1 MLFINEKIVF
11 KKFLTQNTYFFLLSS
26 ISITFIVWT
35 IRAVNNLDI
44 VSEDGHSFLIY
55 FYFTIL
61 VFPKIFGQVLPIIF
75 FTSLFFTLLRYEN
88 NNELKIFW
96 LNGINKINFYNV
108 ILRYT
113 VVFFFIQVFIST
125 ILSPHMQN
133 KAREFIQESS
143 LDFFPS
149 LFQEKKFIDTVE
161 KLTIFIETKNSIND
175 LRNIYLKDDSGTFS
189 RVVIAKRGQLISQN
203 DSKVLRLYEGKYIN
217 INSEGK
223 SSSFKFEKTDFN
235 ISKFATKSTTYR
247 KLQETSISELINC
260 IDYILIKKKAFI
272 GDYIICNKDGLGEV
286 VTEIYKRIFKPFYLF
301 LLSSIVIFLL
311 ISNHEEKK
319 FKIFKFYIFFLGI
332 ILIIISEISVTLSS
346 KSITSLLTCIL
357 LPLIVFFISYAF
369 FYKKVNYIKKN
380 IK

>member
-1 MLFINEKIVF
+1 MFFINEKIVF

-35 IRAVNNLDI
+35 IRAVNNLAI

-61 VFPKIFGQVLPIIF
+61 VFPKIFSQVLPIVF
-75 FTSLFFTLLRYEN
+75 FASLFYSLVKYEN

-96 LNGINKINFYNV
+96 LNGINKINFFNV

-113 VVFFFIQVFIST
+113 VLFFFIQIFLNT

-133 KAREFIQESS
+133 KAREFIQNSN

-161 KLTIFIETKNSIND
+161 KLTIFIETKNSIDD
-175 LRNIYLKDDSGTFS
+175 LRNIYLKDDSGSFS
-189 RVVIAKRGQLISQN
+189 RIVIAKKGQLISQN
-203 DSKVLRLYEGKYIN
+203 NSRVLRLYDGKFIN
-217 INSEGK
+217 IDSEGK
-223 SSSFKFEKTDFN
+223 SSSFNFDKTDFN

-247 KLQETSISELINC
+247 KLQETSILELISC
-260 IDYILIKKKAFI
+260 VDYILIKKEAFVKE
-272 GDYIICNKDGLGEV
+272 YIICNKDGIREV
-286 VTEIYKRIFKPFYLF
+286 ITEIYKRTFKPFYLF

-319 FKIFKFYIFFLGI
+319 FKIFKFYIFSLGI

-346 KSITSLLTCIL
+346 KSNLSLLICIL
-357 LPLIVFFISYAF
+357 LPLIIFLISYTY
-369 FYKKVNYIKKN
+369 FYKKVNYMKNKK
-380 IK
+380 

>member
-35 IRAVNNLDI
+35 IRAVNNLAI

-61 VFPKIFGQVLPIIF
+61 VFPKIFSQVLPIVF
-75 FTSLFFTLLRYEN
+75 FTSLFYNLVKYEN

-96 LNGINKINFYNV
+96 LNGINKINFFNV

-113 VVFFFIQVFIST
+113 VLFFFIQIFLNT

-133 KAREFIQESS
+133 KAREFIQNSS

-161 KLTIFIETKNSIND
+161 KLTIFIETKNSIDD
-175 LRNIYLKDDSGTFS
+175 LRNIYLKDDSGSFS
-189 RVVIAKRGQLISQN
+189 RIVIAKKGQLISQN
-203 DSKVLRLYEGKYIN
+203 NSRVLRLYDGKFIN
-217 INSEGK
+217 IDSEGK
-223 SSSFKFEKTDFN
+223 SSSFNFDKTDFN

-247 KLQETSISELINC
+247 KLQETSILELISC
-260 IDYILIKKKAFI
+260 VDYILIKKEAFVKE
-272 GDYIICNKDGLGEV
+272 YIICNKDGIREV
-286 VTEIYKRIFKPFYLF
+286 ITEIYKRTFKPFYLF

-319 FKIFKFYIFFLGI
+319 FKIFKFYIFSLGI
-332 ILIIISEISVTLSS
+332 ILIIISEISVTFSS
-346 KSITSLLTCIL
+346 KSNLSLLISIL
-357 LPLIVFFISYAF
+357 LPLIIFLISYTY
-369 FYKKVNYIKKN
+369 FYKKVNYMKNKK
-380 IK
+380 

>member
-35 IRAVNNLDI
+35 IRAVNNLAI

-61 VFPKIFGQVLPIIF
+61 VFPKIFSQVLPIVF
-75 FTSLFFTLLRYEN
+75 FTSLFYNLVKYEN

-96 LNGINKINFYNV
+96 LNGINKINFFNV

-113 VVFFFIQVFIST
+113 VLFFFIQIFLNT

-133 KAREFIQESS
+133 KAREFIQNSN

-161 KLTIFIETKNSIND
+161 KLTIFIETKNSIDD
-175 LRNIYLKDDSGTFS
+175 LRNIYLKDDSGSFS
-189 RVVIAKRGQLISQN
+189 RIVIAKKGQLISQN
-203 DSKVLRLYEGKYIN
+203 NSRVLRLYDGKFIN
-217 INSEGK
+217 IDSEGK
-223 SSSFKFEKTDFN
+223 SSSFNFDKTDFN

-247 KLQETSISELINC
+247 KLQETSILELISC
-260 IDYILIKKKAFI
+260 VDYILIKKEAFVKE
-272 GDYIICNKDGLGEV
+272 YIICNKDGIREV
-286 VTEIYKRIFKPFYLF
+286 ITEIYKRTFKPFYLF

-319 FKIFKFYIFFLGI
+319 FKIFKFYIFSLGI
-332 ILIIISEISVTLSS
+332 ILIIISEISVTFSS
-346 KSITSLLTCIL
+346 KSNLSLLISIL
-357 LPLIVFFISYAF
+357 LPLIIFLISYTY
-369 FYKKVNYIKKN
+369 FYKKVSYIKNK
-380 IK
+380 K

>member
-35 IRAVNNLDI
+35 IRAVNNLAI

-61 VFPKIFGQVLPIIF
+61 VFPKIFSQVLPIVF
-75 FTSLFFTLLRYEN
+75 FTSLFYNLVKYEN

-96 LNGINKINFYNV
+96 LNGINKINFFNV

-113 VVFFFIQVFIST
+113 VLFFFIQIFLNT

-133 KAREFIQESS
+133 KAREFIQNSN

-161 KLTIFIETKNSIND
+161 KLTIFIETKNSIDD
-175 LRNIYLKDDSGTFS
+175 LRNIYLKDDSGSFS
-189 RVVIAKRGQLISQN
+189 RIVIAKKGQLISQN
-203 DSKVLRLYEGKYIN
+203 NSRVLRLYDGKFIN
-217 INSEGK
+217 IDSEGK
-223 SSSFKFEKTDFN
+223 SSSFNFDQTDFN

-247 KLQETSISELINC
+247 KLQETSILELISC
-260 IDYILIKKKAFI
+260 VDYILIKKEAFVKE
-272 GDYIICNKDGLGEV
+272 YIVCNKDGIREV
-286 VTEIYKRIFKPFYLF
+286 ITEIYKRTFKPFYLF

-319 FKIFKFYIFFLGI
+319 FKIFKFYIFSLGI
-332 ILIIISEISVTLSS
+332 ILIIISEISVTFSS
-346 KSITSLLTCIL
+346 KSNLSLLISIL
-357 LPLIVFFISYAF
+357 LPLIIFLISYTY
-369 FYKKVNYIKKN
+369 FYKKVNYMKNKK
-380 IK
+380 

>member
-35 IRAVNNLDI
+35 IRAVNNLAI

-61 VFPKIFGQVLPIIF
+61 VFPKIFSQVLPIVF
-75 FTSLFFTLLRYEN
+75 FTSLFYSLVKYEN

-96 LNGINKINFYNV
+96 LNGINKINFFNV

-113 VVFFFIQVFIST
+113 VLFFFIQIFLNT
-125 ILSPHMQN
+125 ILSSHMQN
-133 KAREFIQESS
+133 KAREFIQNSN

-161 KLTIFIETKNSIND
+161 KLTIFIETKNSIDD
-175 LRNIYLKDDSGTFS
+175 LRNIYLKDDSGSFS
-189 RVVIAKRGQLISQN
+189 RIVIAKKGQLISQN
-203 DSKVLRLYEGKYIN
+203 NSRVLRLYDGKYIN
-217 INSEGK
+217 IDSEGK
-223 SSSFKFEKTDFN
+223 SSSFNFDKTDFN

-247 KLQETSISELINC
+247 KLQETSILELISC
-260 IDYILIKKKAFI
+260 VDYILIKKEAFVKE
-272 GDYIICNKDGLGEV
+272 YIVCNKDGIREV
-286 VTEIYKRIFKPFYLF
+286 ITEIYKRTFKPFYLF

-319 FKIFKFYIFFLGI
+319 FKIFKFYIFSLGI

-346 KSITSLLTCIL
+346 KSNLSLLICIL
-357 LPLIVFFISYAF
+357 LPLIIFLISYTY
-369 FYKKVNYIKKN
+369 FYKKVSYIKNK
-380 IK
+380 K

>member
-35 IRAVNNLDI
+35 IRAVNNLAI

-61 VFPKIFGQVLPIIF
+61 VFPKIFSQVLPIVF
-75 FTSLFFTLLRYEN
+75 FTSLFYNLVKYEN

-96 LNGINKINFYNV
+96 LNGINKINFFNV

-113 VVFFFIQVFIST
+113 VLFFFIQIFLNT

-133 KAREFIQESS
+133 KAREFIQNSN

-161 KLTIFIETKNSIND
+161 KLTIFIETKNSIDD
-175 LRNIYLKDDSGTFS
+175 LRNIYLKDDSGSFS
-189 RVVIAKRGQLISQN
+189 RIVIAKKGQLISQN
-203 DSKVLRLYEGKYIN
+203 NSRVLRLYDGKFIN
-217 INSEGK
+217 IDSEGK
-223 SSSFKFEKTDFN
+223 SSSFNFDKTDFN

-247 KLQETSISELINC
+247 KLQETSILELISC
-260 IDYILIKKKAFI
+260 VDYILIKKEAFVKE
-272 GDYIICNKDGLGEV
+272 YIVCNKDGIREV
-286 VTEIYKRIFKPFYLF
+286 ITEIYKRTFKPFYLF

-319 FKIFKFYIFFLGI
+319 FKIFKFYIFSLGI
-332 ILIIISEISVTLSS
+332 ILIIISEISVTFSS
-346 KSITSLLTCIL
+346 KSNLSLLISIL
-357 LPLIVFFISYAF
+357 LPLIIFLISYTY
-369 FYKKVNYIKKN
+369 FYKKVNYMKNKK
-380 IK
+380 

>member
-35 IRAVNNLDI
+35 IRAVNNLAI

-61 VFPKIFGQVLPIIF
+61 VFPKIFSQVLPIVF
-75 FTSLFFTLLRYEN
+75 FTSLFYNLVKYEN

-96 LNGINKINFYNV
+96 LNGINKINFFNV

-113 VVFFFIQVFIST
+113 VLFFFIQIFLNT
-125 ILSPHMQN
+125 ILSPYMQN
-133 KAREFIQESS
+133 KAREFIQNSN

-161 KLTIFIETKNSIND
+161 KLTIFIETKNSIDD
-175 LRNIYLKDDSGTFS
+175 LRNIYLKDDSGSFS
-189 RVVIAKRGQLISQN
+189 RIVIAKKGQLISQN
-203 DSKVLRLYEGKYIN
+203 NSRVLRLYDGKFIN
-217 INSEGK
+217 IDSEGK
-223 SSSFKFEKTDFN
+223 SSSFNFDKTDFN

-247 KLQETSISELINC
+247 KLQETSILELISC
-260 IDYILIKKKAFI
+260 VDYILIKKEAFVKE
-272 GDYIICNKDGLGEV
+272 YIICNKDGIREV
-286 VTEIYKRIFKPFYLF
+286 ITEIYKRTFKPFYLF

-319 FKIFKFYIFFLGI
+319 FKIFKFYIFSLGI
-332 ILIIISEISVTLSS
+332 ILIIISEISVTFSS
-346 KSITSLLTCIL
+346 KSNLSLLISIL
-357 LPLIVFFISYAF
+357 LPLIIFLISYTY
-369 FYKKVNYIKKN
+369 FYKKVNYIKNK
-380 IK
+380 K

>member
-260 IDYILIKKKAFI
+260 IDYILIKKRLLWV
-272 GDYIICNKDGLGEV
+272 II
-286 VTEIYKRIFKPFYLF
+286 
-301 LLSSIVIFLL
+301 
-311 ISNHEEKK
+311 
-319 FKIFKFYIFFLGI
+319 
-332 ILIIISEISVTLSS
+332 
-346 KSITSLLTCIL
+346 
-357 LPLIVFFISYAF
+357 
-369 FYKKVNYIKKN
+369 
-380 IK
+380 

>member
-1 MLFINEKIVF
+1 MFFINEKIVF

-35 IRAVNNLDI
+35 IRAVNNLAI

-61 VFPKIFGQVLPIIF
+61 VFPKIFSQVLPIVF
-75 FTSLFFTLLRYEN
+75 FASLFYSLVKYEN

-96 LNGINKINFYNV
+96 LNGINKINFFNV

-113 VVFFFIQVFIST
+113 VLFFFIQIFLNT

-133 KAREFIQESS
+133 KAREFIQNSN

-161 KLTIFIETKNSIND
+161 KLTIFIETKNSIDD
-175 LRNIYLKDDSGTFS
+175 LRNIYLKDDSGSFS
-189 RVVIAKRGQLISQN
+189 RIVIAKKGQLISQN
-203 DSKVLRLYEGKYIN
+203 NSRVLRLYDGKFIN
-217 INSEGK
+217 IDSEGK
-223 SSSFKFEKTDFN
+223 SSSFNFDKTDFN

-247 KLQETSISELINC
+247 KLQETSILELISC
-260 IDYILIKKKAFI
+260 VDYILIKKEAFVKE
-272 GDYIICNKDGLGEV
+272 YIVCNKDGIREV
-286 VTEIYKRIFKPFYLF
+286 ITEIYKRTFKPFYLF

-319 FKIFKFYIFFLGI
+319 FKIFKFYIFSLGI
-332 ILIIISEISVTLSS
+332 ILIIISEISVTFSS
-346 KSITSLLTCIL
+346 KSNLSLLISIL
-357 LPLIVFFISYAF
+357 LPLIIFLISYTY
-369 FYKKVNYIKKN
+369 FYKKVSYIKNK
-380 IK
+380 K

>member
-11 KKFLTQNTYFFLLSS
+11 KKFLIQNTYFFLLLSL
-26 ISITFIVWT
+26 SITFIVWT

-75 FTSLFFTLLRYEN
+75 FTSLFYSLVKYEN

-113 VVFFFIQVFIST
+113 VLFFIIQVFLNT

-133 KAREFIQESS
+133 KAREFIQDSN

-175 LRNIYLKDDSGTFS
+175 LRNIYLKDDSGSFS
-189 RVVIAKRGQLISQN
+189 RVVIAKKGQLLSEN
-203 DSKVLRLYEGKYIN
+203 DSKILRLYDGKYIN
-217 INSEGK
+217 IDSEGK
-223 SSSFKFEKTDFN
+223 SSSFNFERTDFN

-247 KLQETSISELINC
+247 KLQETSISELISC
-260 IDYILIKKKAFI
+260 VDYILVKKEAFV
-272 GDYIICNKDGLGEV
+272 GEYVICNKDGIDEII
-286 VTEIYKRIFKPFYLF
+286 TEIYKRIFKPFYLF

-319 FKIFKFYIFFLGI
+319 YKIFKFYIFSLGI
-332 ILIIISEISVTLSS
+332 ILIIISEISVTFSS
-346 KSITSLLTCIL
+346 KSNLSLLICVL
-357 LPLIVFFISYAF
+357 LPLIIFLISYVYF
-369 FYKKVNYIKKN
+369 FKKVNYLKNKK
-380 IK
+380 

>member
-35 IRAVNNLDI
+35 IRAVNNLAI

-61 VFPKIFGQVLPIIF
+61 VFPKIFSQVLPIVF
-75 FTSLFFTLLRYEN
+75 FASLFYSLVKYEN

-96 LNGINKINFYNV
+96 LNGINKINFFNV

-113 VVFFFIQVFIST
+113 VLFFFIQIFLNT

-133 KAREFIQESS
+133 KAREFIQNSN

-161 KLTIFIETKNSIND
+161 KLTIFIETKNSIDD
-175 LRNIYLKDDSGTFS
+175 LRNIYLKDDSGSFS
-189 RVVIAKRGQLISQN
+189 RIVIAKKGQLISQN
-203 DSKVLRLYEGKYIN
+203 NSRVLRLYDGKFIN
-217 INSEGK
+217 IDSEGK
-223 SSSFKFEKTDFN
+223 SSSFNFDKTDFN

-247 KLQETSISELINC
+247 KLQETSILELISC
-260 IDYILIKKKAFI
+260 VDYILIKKEAFVKE
-272 GDYIICNKDGLGEV
+272 YIICNKDGIREV
-286 VTEIYKRIFKPFYLF
+286 ITEIYKRTFKPFYLF

-319 FKIFKFYIFFLGI
+319 FKIFKFYIFSLGI
-332 ILIIISEISVTLSS
+332 ILIIISEISVTFSS
-346 KSITSLLTCIL
+346 KSNLSLLISIL
-357 LPLIVFFISYAF
+357 LPLIIFLISYTY
-369 FYKKVNYIKKN
+369 FYKKVNYMKNKK
-380 IK
+380 

>member
-1 MLFINEKIVF
+1 MFFINEKIVF

-35 IRAVNNLDI
+35 IRAVNNLAI

-61 VFPKIFGQVLPIIF
+61 VFPKIFSQVLPIVF
-75 FTSLFFTLLRYEN
+75 FTSLFYSLVKYEN

-96 LNGINKINFYNV
+96 LNGINKINFFNV

-113 VVFFFIQVFIST
+113 VLFFFIQIFLNT

-133 KAREFIQESS
+133 KAREFIQNSN

-161 KLTIFIETKNSIND
+161 KLTIFIETKNSIDD
-175 LRNIYLKDDSGTFS
+175 LRNIYLKDDSGSFS
-189 RVVIAKRGQLISQN
+189 RIVIAKKGQLISQN
-203 DSKVLRLYEGKYIN
+203 NSRVLRLYDGKYIN
-217 INSEGK
+217 IDSEGK
-223 SSSFKFEKTDFN
+223 SSSFNFDKTDFN

-247 KLQETSISELINC
+247 KLQETSILELISC
-260 IDYILIKKKAFI
+260 VDYILIKKEAFVKE
-272 GDYIICNKDGLGEV
+272 YIICNKDGIREV
-286 VTEIYKRIFKPFYLF
+286 ITEIYKRTFKPFYLF

-319 FKIFKFYIFFLGI
+319 FKIFKFYIFSLGI

-346 KSITSLLTCIL
+346 KSNLSLLICIL
-357 LPLIVFFISYAF
+357 LPLIIFLISYTY
-369 FYKKVNYIKKN
+369 FYKKVSYIKNK
-380 IK
+380 K

>member
-26 ISITFIVWT
+26 LSVTFIAWT

-61 VFPKIFGQVLPIIF
+61 VFPKIFSQVLPIVF
-75 FTSLFFTLLRYEN
+75 FTSLFYSLVKYEN

-96 LNGINKINFYNV
+96 LNGINKINFFNV

-113 VVFFFIQVFIST
+113 VLFFFIQIFLNT

-133 KAREFIQESS
+133 KAREFIQNSN

-161 KLTIFIETKNSIND
+161 KLTIFIETKNSIDD
-175 LRNIYLKDDSGTFS
+175 LRNIYLKDDSGSFS
-189 RVVIAKRGQLISQN
+189 RIVIAKKGQLISQN
-203 DSKVLRLYEGKYIN
+203 NSRVLRLYDGKYIN
-217 INSEGK
+217 IDSEGK
-223 SSSFKFEKTDFN
+223 SSSFNFDKTDFN

-247 KLQETSISELINC
+247 KLQETSILELISC
-260 IDYILIKKKAFI
+260 VDYILIKKEAFVKE
-272 GDYIICNKDGLGEV
+272 YIICNKDGIREV
-286 VTEIYKRIFKPFYLF
+286 ITEIYKRTFKPFYLF

-319 FKIFKFYIFFLGI
+319 FKIFKFYIFSLGI

-346 KSITSLLTCIL
+346 KSNLSLLICIL
-357 LPLIVFFISYAF
+357 LPLIIFLISYTY
-369 FYKKVNYIKKN
+369 FYKKVSYIKNK
-380 IK
+380 K

>member
-35 IRAVNNLDI
+35 IRAVNNLAI

-61 VFPKIFGQVLPIIF
+61 VFPKIFSQVLPIVF
-75 FTSLFFTLLRYEN
+75 FTSLFYSLVKYEN

-96 LNGINKINFYNV
+96 LNGINKINFFNV

-113 VVFFFIQVFIST
+113 VLFFFIQIFLNT

-133 KAREFIQESS
+133 KAREFIQNSN

-161 KLTIFIETKNSIND
+161 KLTIFIETKNSIDD
-175 LRNIYLKDDSGTFS
+175 LRNIYLKDDSGSFS
-189 RVVIAKRGQLISQN
+189 RIVIAKKGQLISQN
-203 DSKVLRLYEGKYIN
+203 NSRVLRLYDGKYIN
-217 INSEGK
+217 IDSEGK
-223 SSSFKFEKTDFN
+223 SSSFNFDKTDFN

-247 KLQETSISELINC
+247 KLQETSILELISC
-260 IDYILIKKKAFI
+260 VDYILIKKEAFVRE
-272 GDYIICNKDGLGEV
+272 YLVCNKDGIREV
-286 VTEIYKRIFKPFYLF
+286 ITEIYKRTFKPFYLF

-319 FKIFKFYIFFLGI
+319 FKKFKFYIFSLGI

-346 KSITSLLTCIL
+346 KSNLSLLI
-357 LPLIVFFISYAF
+357 
-369 FYKKVNYIKKN
+369 
-380 IK
+380 

>member
-35 IRAVNNLDI
+35 IRAVNNLAI

-61 VFPKIFGQVLPIIF
+61 VFPKIFSQVLPIVF
-75 FTSLFFTLLRYEN
+75 FTSLFYNLVKYEN

-96 LNGINKINFYNV
+96 LNGINKINFFNV

-113 VVFFFIQVFIST
+113 VLFFFIQIFLNT

-133 KAREFIQESS
+133 KAREFIQNSN

-161 KLTIFIETKNSIND
+161 KLTIFIETKNSIDD
-175 LRNIYLKDDSGTFS
+175 LRNIYLKDDSGSFS
-189 RVVIAKRGQLISQN
+189 RIVIAKKGQLISQN
-203 DSKVLRLYEGKYIN
+203 NSRVLRLYDGKFIN
-217 INSEGK
+217 IDSEGK
-223 SSSFKFEKTDFN
+223 SSSFNFDKTDFN

-247 KLQETSISELINC
+247 KLQETSILELISC
-260 IDYILIKKKAFI
+260 VDYILIKKEAFVKE
-272 GDYIICNKDGLGEV
+272 YIICNKDGIREV
-286 VTEIYKRIFKPFYLF
+286 ITEIYKRTFKPFYLF

-319 FKIFKFYIFFLGI
+319 FKIFKFYIFSLGI
-332 ILIIISEISVTLSS
+332 ILIIISEISVTFSS
-346 KSITSLLTCIL
+346 KSNLSLLISIL
-357 LPLIVFFISYAF
+357 LPLIIFLISYTY
-369 FYKKVNYIKKN
+369 FYKKVNYMKNKK
-380 IK
+380 

>member
-35 IRAVNNLDI
+35 IRAVNNLAI

-61 VFPKIFGQVLPIIF
+61 VFPKIFSQVLPIVF
-75 FTSLFFTLLRYEN
+75 FASLFYSLVKYEN

-96 LNGINKINFYNV
+96 LNGINKINFFNV

-113 VVFFFIQVFIST
+113 VLFFFIQIFLNT

-133 KAREFIQESS
+133 KAREFIQNSN

-161 KLTIFIETKNSIND
+161 KLTIFIETKNSIDD
-175 LRNIYLKDDSGTFS
+175 LRNIYLKDDSGSFS
-189 RVVIAKRGQLISQN
+189 RIVIAKKGQLISQN
-203 DSKVLRLYEGKYIN
+203 NSRVLRLYDGKYIN
-217 INSEGK
+217 IDSEGK
-223 SSSFKFEKTDFN
+223 SSSFNFDKTDFN

-247 KLQETSISELINC
+247 KLQETSILELISC
-260 IDYILIKKKAFI
+260 VDYILIKKEAFVRE
-272 GDYIICNKDGLGEV
+272 YIVCNKDGIREV
-286 VTEIYKRIFKPFYLF
+286 ITEIYKRTFKPFYLF

-319 FKIFKFYIFFLGI
+319 FKIFKFYIFSLGI

-346 KSITSLLTCIL
+346 KSNLSLLICIL
-357 LPLIVFFISYAF
+357 LPLIIFLISYTY
-369 FYKKVNYIKKN
+369 FYKKVSYIKNK
-380 IK
+380 K

>member
-35 IRAVNNLDI
+35 IRAVNNLAI

-61 VFPKIFGQVLPIIF
+61 VFPKIFSQVLPIVF
-75 FTSLFFTLLRYEN
+75 FTSLFYNLVKYEN

-96 LNGINKINFYNV
+96 LNGINKINFFNV

-113 VVFFFIQVFIST
+113 VLFFFIQIFLNT

-133 KAREFIQESS
+133 KAREFIQNSN

-161 KLTIFIETKNSIND
+161 KLTIFIETKNSIDD
-175 LRNIYLKDDSGTFS
+175 LRNIYLKDDSGSFS
-189 RVVIAKRGQLISQN
+189 RIVIAKKGQLISQN
-203 DSKVLRLYEGKYIN
+203 NSRVLRLYDGKYIN
-217 INSEGK
+217 IDSEGK
-223 SSSFKFEKTDFN
+223 SSSFNFDKTDFN

-247 KLQETSISELINC
+247 KLQETSILELISC
-260 IDYILIKKKAFI
+260 VDYILIKKEAFVRE
-272 GDYIICNKDGLGEV
+272 YIVCNKDGIREV
-286 VTEIYKRIFKPFYLF
+286 ITEIYKRTFKPFYLF

-319 FKIFKFYIFFLGI
+319 FKIFKFYIFSLGI

-346 KSITSLLTCIL
+346 KSNLSLLICIL
-357 LPLIVFFISYAF
+357 LPLIIFLISYTY
-369 FYKKVNYIKKN
+369 FYKKVSYIKNK
-380 IK
+380 K

>member
-35 IRAVNNLDI
+35 IRAVNNLAI

-61 VFPKIFGQVLPIIF
+61 VFPKIFSQVLPIVF
-75 FTSLFFTLLRYEN
+75 FTSLFYNLVKYEN

-96 LNGINKINFYNV
+96 LNGINKINFFNV

-113 VVFFFIQVFIST
+113 VLFFFIQIFLNT

-133 KAREFIQESS
+133 KAREFIQNSN

-161 KLTIFIETKNSIND
+161 KLTIFIETKNSIDD
-175 LRNIYLKDDSGTFS
+175 LRNIYLKDDSGSFS
-189 RVVIAKRGQLISQN
+189 RIVIAKKGQLISQN
-203 DSKVLRLYEGKYIN
+203 NSRVLRLYDGKYIN
-217 INSEGK
+217 IDSEGK
-223 SSSFKFEKTDFN
+223 SSSFNFDKTDFN

-247 KLQETSISELINC
+247 KLQETSILELISC
-260 IDYILIKKKAFI
+260 VDYILIKKEAFVKE
-272 GDYIICNKDGLGEV
+272 YIICNKDGIREV
-286 VTEIYKRIFKPFYLF
+286 ITEIYKRTFKPFYLF

-319 FKIFKFYIFFLGI
+319 FKIFKFYIFSLGI
-332 ILIIISEISVTLSS
+332 ILIIISEISVTFSS
-346 KSITSLLTCIL
+346 KSNLSLLICIL
-357 LPLIVFFISYAF
+357 LPLIIFLISYTY
-369 FYKKVNYIKKN
+369 FYKKVSYIKNK
-380 IK
+380 K

>member
-35 IRAVNNLDI
+35 IRAVNNLAI

-61 VFPKIFGQVLPIIF
+61 VFPKIFSQVLPIVF
-75 FTSLFFTLLRYEN
+75 FTSLFYNLVKYEN

-96 LNGINKINFYNV
+96 LNGINKINFFNV

-113 VVFFFIQVFIST
+113 VLFFFIQIFLNT

-133 KAREFIQESS
+133 KAREFIQNSN

-161 KLTIFIETKNSIND
+161 KLTIFIETKNSIDD
-175 LRNIYLKDDSGTFS
+175 LRNIYLKDDSGSFS
-189 RVVIAKRGQLISQN
+189 RIVIAKKGQLISQN
-203 DSKVLRLYEGKYIN
+203 NSRVLRLYDGKYIN
-217 INSEGK
+217 IDSEGK
-223 SSSFKFEKTDFN
+223 SSSFNFDKTDFN

-247 KLQETSISELINC
+247 KLQETSILELISC
-260 IDYILIKKKAFI
+260 VDYILIKKEAFVKE
-272 GDYIICNKDGLGEV
+272 YIICNKDGIREV
-286 VTEIYKRIFKPFYLF
+286 ITEIYKRTFKPFYLF

-319 FKIFKFYIFFLGI
+319 FKIFKFYIFSLGI
-332 ILIIISEISVTLSS
+332 ILIIISEISVTFSS
-346 KSITSLLTCIL
+346 KSNLSLLICIL
-357 LPLIVFFISYAF
+357 LPLIIFLISYTY
-369 FYKKVNYIKKN
+369 FYKKVNYMKNKK
-380 IK
+380 